1 MKAWKKKKKKKNL
14 CNPFMLPAT
23 WAIRFSLAAAIS
35 PQVFSLAS
43 QWKRLQLPH
52 MPRGVTSKIIIH
64 FIVFYS
70 CAKNMAIFYEPWF
83 DLKLLCFEQ
92 SCQSYLGLTQAF
104 PKTSWNKIKIIYL
117 QFMCTYWVGKLTFK
131 SYRSERRS
139 SFMKSCSK
147 DKMSAWKRKG

>member
-1 MKAWKKKKKKKNL
+1 MKALKKKKKENL

-43 QWKRLQLPH
+43 QRKRLQLPH

-92 SCQSYLGLTQAF
+92 SCQSYLRLTQAF
-104 PKTSWNKIKIIYL
+104 PKTSWNKIKIILSAIHVYIVSWKANFQIL
-117 QFMCTYWVGKLTFK
+117 QKWEKTLFHEILF
-131 SYRSERRS
+131 
-139 SFMKSCSK
+139 
-147 DKMSAWKRKG
+147 